1 MTEFTINSVSARLHQ
16 KLREYIEAQYP
27 ISHPSLLLERREL
40 LDSQGIISK
49 EPYIEATP
57 VYEPGQSYELMNL
70 PKHCKE
76 AMTYFSEV
84 SPSVG
89 IYKRPYVHQQEA
101 LESFLQDEHDL
112 VVATGTGSGKTE
124 SFLHPILNALID
136 EGFNRR
142 EQFQTHAVRAL
153 ILYPMNALVSDQIAR
168 LRQLFGDERVSKYFK
183 ERFGR
188 HPLFGMYTSRTPY
201 PGERTE
207 EKDKYQL
214 KEIIKYYLDIELN
227 RPRLAMEMK
236 KRGKWI
242 AKNLNTFSSGK
253 RGDWKSR
260 YLTSPDDRELFTRHE
275 MQITPPDILV
285 TNYSMLEY
293 MLMRPIER
301 PIWEKT
307 KQWLAEDEKNKFIL
321 VLDEA
326 HMYRGT
332 SGAEVALLIRRL
344 QARLGITR
352 DRLHCILT
360 SASLGKEDD
369 DISAIEFAEQLT
381 GKPKKRSF
389 KLIRGTRE
397 KRKPGRIGTADE
409 AYALALLNSE
419 QFTNRIHEYDKLRNN
434 LQSIANRLGWRDV
447 PEVIDDLPSYLYKS
461 LDGFGPLELVIQQI
475 SGSAKKFTEIA
486 KLVFPSVDEEI
497 AQKATSHLLMLAN
510 AAKVNGRVLLPVR
523 IHLFFKGVSGIY
535 VCTNPKCN
543 VKRTVGKDSILGKM
557 YDSPKLKCTCREEAR
572 IYELLTHRK
581 CGTAFIRG
589 YISEKNDNYL
599 WAEKGRG
606 IVGEELTEV
615 HLLVEQPHTKIMEGD
630 NVPQPVWLDIKTGFL
645 TKELPMHSEGYL
657 KLYLPNK
664 QNKKGKIK
672 KKNQAITFDQCPCCM
687 RKVQG
692 TITDL
697 KTKGEQPFA
706 NLVREQFLLQPPVR
720 FDKKLP
726 NDGRKVL
733 LFSDGRQKAARLAR
747 DIPYEVELD
756 SFRQAILLAAQKLI
770 DQDIEPKLSGGLYCS
785 LLEIM
790 DEHKLYFFD
799 DKDRKSLMN
808 HVQVFKDN
816 FDDDYEELIE
826 DGDIEL
832 LPRFKAE
839 LLRQLCHPL
848 YSIYTTA
855 TGYLEPVKKEMMK
868 IEKKLIDILSKED
881 IYVLTALFI
890 QEMLD
895 RVAIDSTI
903 NFYERVKIRGFGGD
917 DWGVNKGFI
926 PKKLD
931 NILNLY
937 VQSQEEKDLVVDALF
952 RLCAESEMKYYLSP
966 KKLKLIPGI
975 YANWYKCKSCKE
987 INMVVSKNKC
997 VNCLSE
1003 NVEVLDVNS
1012 KILDS
1017 EKGFWRS
1024 PIKQIITN
1032 NTKISNLTVEEHT
1045 AQLSQKDPKVAI
1057 ATTEEYE
1064 LRFQDIIL
1072 DDLEGPVDV
1081 LSCTTTMEVG
1091 VDIGSL
1097 TAVGLRNVPPQRENY
1112 QQRAGRAG
1120 RRGSALSTVVTYAQG
1135 GPHDH
1140 YYFQQPEKMISGSTR
1155 KPIVYIDNKKIAKRH
1170 LNAFLIQTYFHEKVS
1185 VTGTTSSILSS
1196 SLGDTKSF
1204 FEGDTPF
1211 NYVRFKKWL
1220 DDNIV
1225 HDFCDYPIIFDL
1237 IPDEVVS
1244 DNKAKDKS
1252 ILQLK
1257 IDIVKEACNEL
1268 VSELE
1273 KQYEKV
1279 KHTLKVL
1286 NDEMVEVNP
1295 NDKFLDFLFNHGL
1308 LPTYAFPQDLC
1319 SFYIE
1324 GKDERTGK
1332 IIVKHRP
1339 QLEINRALSEYAPG
1353 RQIVVD
1359 KKTYRIGGIYVP
1371 NPQDPLK
1378 PARDLMID
1386 SLPIVT
1392 YCESCLFVSLD
1403 SIEMTKC
1410 AVCGGELKKSPL
1422 LRPTGFSPEKGM
1434 EVKEGD
1440 RDQEFTYA
1448 IPPQLPIP
1456 ISEEKLNLKP
1466 YPHSTRLQYA
1476 NEMNKQLIVM
1486 NKGTDN
1492 QEGFEICID
1501 CGAIWPTGEKENK
1514 ALHDVPYRLKT
1525 HIGQKE
1531 ARCRGSIRKV
1541 FLGNIFNSD
1550 LLLLRMSFDEK
1561 IDFHPGN
1568 RWVHDGL
1575 KTIGE
1580 ALVLAASRVL
1590 DIDYNELLAGYR
1602 ILPLEQKDS
1611 QGLYQADVY
1620 LFDTLSGGAGYS
1632 HIAGEMLPDII
1643 ETARGILESCENHCE
1658 TSCYKCLRHYSNQF
1672 YHSQLNRFVAL
1683 ELLDYV
1689 VKGELKKLTLQEQ
1702 QKVLA
1707 PVKRMM
1713 EIHNESFEEVEING
1727 QYFIK
1732 MKSKGN
1738 YLIGAKNNIEK
1749 IIDHSDSKSTIM
1761 YVSAYEILHDLP
1773 NVYLSYER
1781 KQQILV

>member
-1 MTEFTINSVSARLHQ
+1 MMEFTINSVSARLHQ

-27 ISHPSLLLERREL
+27 ISHHSLLLERREL

-57 VYEPGQSYELMNL
+57 VYELGSTYEQINL
-70 PKHCKE
+70 PSHCKE
-76 AMTYFSEV
+76 AMMCFSDL

-101 LESFLQDEHDL
+101 LESFLKDGNDL

-136 EGFNRR
+136 EGTSRR

-168 LRQLFGDERVSKYFK
+168 LRKLFGDERVAKYFR

-214 KEIIKYYLDIELN
+214 KEILQYYLDIETNQPQLVI
-227 RPRLAMEMK
+227 EMK
-236 KRGKWI
+236 KRGKWL
-242 AKNLNTFSSGK
+242 AKNLEAFCSGK

-275 MQITPPDILV
+275 MQTTPPDILV

-307 KQWLAEDEKNKFIL
+307 RQWLAENEENKFIL

-352 DRLHCILT
+352 DRLRCILT
-360 SASLGKEDD
+360 SASLGTENDD
-369 DISAIEFAEQLT
+369 LVAIEFAEQLT
-381 GKPKKRSF
+381 GKPRSRSF
-389 KLIRGTRE
+389 KLIKGTRE
-397 KRKPGRIGTADE
+397 KRAPGRIGTANE
-409 AYALALLNSE
+409 AYSLALLDSE
-419 QFTNRIHEYDKLRNN
+419 QFTNRIHQYNMLKNN
-434 LQSIANRLGWRDV
+434 LQVIADRLGWQNV
-447 PEVIDDLPSYLYKS
+447 PNELEELPAYLYKS
-461 LDGFGPLELVIQQI
+461 LDGFGPLELIIEQI
-475 SGSAKKFTEIA
+475 SGNAQKFSDIA
-486 KLVFPSVDEEI
+486 KIVFPDVEEEI
-497 AQKATSHLLMLAN
+497 AQKATSHLLILGN
-510 AAKVNGRVLLPVR
+510 AAKNNERVLLPVR

-535 VCTNPKCN
+535 VCTNPKCDARR
-543 VKRTVGKDSILGKM
+543 VKEDDSILGKM

-589 YISEKNDNYL
+589 YISKKNDNYL
-599 WAEKGRG
+599 WTEKGKG
-606 IVGEELTEV
+606 IVDEELTEV
-615 HLLVEQPHTKIMEGD
+615 HLLVEPPHEKIQKG
-630 NVPQPVWLDIKTGFL
+630 NRAARPVWLDIRTGYL
-645 TKELPMHSEGYL
+645 MKSPPDDPEGYL
-657 KLYLPNK
+657 KLYWPNNDA
-664 QNKKGKIK
+664 NKNK
-672 KKNQAITFDQCPCCM
+672 KKNQAVTFQQCPCCM

-706 NLVREQFLLQPPVR
+706 NLVREQFLLQPPVKL
-720 FDKKLP
+720 DKKLP
-726 NDGRKVL
+726 NEGRKVL

-770 DQDIEPKLSGGLYCS
+770 DQEVEPKLSSSLYCAF
-785 LLEIM
+785 LQVV

-799 DKDRKSLMN
+799 DQDRKSLAS
-808 HVQVFKDN
+808 HIQTLKDN
-816 FDDDYEELIE
+816 FDDEYEDLVE
-826 DGDIEL
+826 DGDIEPL
-832 LPRFKAE
+832 ARFKTE

-855 TGYLEPVKKEMMK
+855 TGYLEPVEKEVAR
-868 IEKKLIDILSKED
+868 IDKKLKGILSKED
-881 IYVLTALFI
+881 IYVLIAIFI

-895 RVAIDSTI
+895 KIAIDSTVQ
-903 NFYERVKIRGFGGD
+903 FYERLKIRGFGED
-917 DWGVNKGFI
+917 EWGVNKGYI
-926 PKKLD
+926 SKNLE
-931 NILNLY
+931 NIINLY
-937 VQSQEEKDLVVDALF
+937 VQNQEHKQLIVDALF
-952 RLCAESEMKYYLSP
+952 KLCTESEGRYYLSP
-966 KKLKLIPGI
+966 RKLKLMPGI
-975 YANWYKCKSCKE
+975 YTTWYKCNDCKE
-987 INMVVSKNKC
+987 INMVIAKNKC

-1003 NVEVLDVNS
+1003 NIEILDVNS
-1012 KILDS
+1012 KSLDS

-1024 PIKQIITN
+1024 PIQKIMTN
-1032 NTKISNLTVEEHT
+1032 NEKISNITVEEHT
-1045 AQLSQKDPKVAI
+1045 AQLSQKDAKIAI

-1072 DDLEGPVDV
+1072 NESEGPVDI

-1120 RRGSALSTVVTYAQG
+1120 RRGTALSTVVTYAQG
-1135 GPHDH
+1135 GPHDY
-1140 YYFQQPEKMISGSTR
+1140 YYFRHPEKMISGSTR
-1155 KPIVYIDNKKIAKRH
+1155 KPIVYTNNKKIVKRH

-1185 VTGTTSSILSS
+1185 TVTTASSILGS

-1204 FEGDTPF
+1204 FEGEPPF
-1211 NYVRFKKWL
+1211 NYVQFKKWL
-1220 DDNIV
+1220 NDNV
-1225 HDFCDYPIIFDL
+1225 ECRFRDCPVIFDL

-1244 DNKAKDKS
+1244 AKEALGEN

-1257 IDIVKEACNEL
+1257 WGVVKEACNEL
-1268 VSELE
+1268 VNELE
-1273 KQYEKV
+1273 KNYEKV
-1279 KHTLKVL
+1279 KHTLKALV
-1286 NDEMVEVNP
+1286 DDTVEVNP

-1324 GKDERTGK
+1324 GKDRRTGK
-1332 IIVKHRP
+1332 IIVKQRP

-1359 KKTYRIGGIYVP
+1359 KKTYRIGGVYVP

-1378 PARDLMID
+1378 PARDLSID
-1386 SLPIVT
+1386 SLPTVT
-1392 YCESCLFVSLD
+1392 YCEKCSFVSLD
-1403 SIEMTKC
+1403 MIKDTNC
-1410 AVCGGELKKSPL
+1410 TVCGNELKRSPL
-1422 LRPTGFSPEKGM
+1422 LRPTGFSPEKGK

-1448 IPPQLPIP
+1448 MPPQLPIP
-1456 ISEEKLNLKP
+1456 ISGEKLELKP
-1466 YPHSTRLQYA
+1466 YLNSKRLQYA

-1486 NKGTDN
+1486 NKGTEN
-1492 QEGFEICID
+1492 QEGFEICTD
-1501 CGAIWPTGEKENK
+1501 CGAIWLAGEKENK
-1514 ALHDVPYRLKT
+1514 SVHEVPYRLKT
-1525 HIGQKE
+1525 HLGQKE
-1531 ARCRGSIRKV
+1531 SLCRGNIKKV
-1541 FLGNIFNSD
+1541 FIGDIFNSD
-1550 LLLLRMSFDEK
+1550 LLLLRMSFDEQ

-1568 RWVHDGL
+1568 QWVHDGL

-1580 ALVLAASRVL
+1580 AMVLAASRVL
-1590 DIDYNELLAGYR
+1590 DIDYNELLSGYR
-1602 ILPLEQKDS
+1602 ILPLESKDS
-1611 QGLYQADVY
+1611 KHMYQADVY

-1632 HIAGEMLPDII
+1632 HVAGEVLPDII
-1643 ETARGILESCENHCE
+1643 ETAREILMNCENNCE

-1689 VKGELKKLTLQEQ
+1689 AKGELKKLTLQEQ
-1702 QKVLA
+1702 KKVLS
-1707 PVKRMM
+1707 PIKRMM
-1713 EIHNESFEEVEING
+1713 EIHNEKFEEIQVGN
-1727 QYFIK
+1727 QYFIR
-1732 MKSKGN
+1732 MGSKGR

-1749 IIDHSDSKSTIM
+1749 IVTKTSDDSTVV
-1761 YVSAYEILHDLP
+1761 YVSAYEVLHDLP
-1773 NVYLSYER
+1773 NVYLNYER
-1781 KQQILV
+1781 KQQLLV

>member
-1 MTEFTINSVSARLHQ
+1 MMEFTINSVSARLHQ

-40 LDSQGIISK
+40 LDSPGVISK

-57 VYEPGQSYELMNL
+57 VYELGPAYEQMNL
-70 PKHCKE
+70 PAHCKE
-76 AMTYFSEV
+76 AMTYFSEL

-101 LESFLQDEHDL
+101 LESFLVDGHDL

-124 SFLHPILNALID
+124 SFLHPILNSLID

-153 ILYPMNALVSDQIAR
+153 ILYPMNALVSDQITR
-168 LRQLFGDERVSKYFK
+168 LRQLFGDERVSKYF
-183 ERFGR
+183 RDHFGR

-201 PGERTE
+201 PGERTK
-207 EKDKYQL
+207 EKDDYQL
-214 KEIIKYYLDIELN
+214 KEIIDYYLDIEKN
-227 RPRLAMEMK
+227 RPQLALEMK

-242 AKNLNTFSSGK
+242 AKNLTNFRSGK

-275 MQITPPDILV
+275 MQTTPPDILV

-307 KQWLAEDEKNKFIL
+307 RQWLAEDEANTLIL

-352 DRLHCILT
+352 DRLRCILT
-360 SASLGKEDD
+360 SASLGAEDD
-369 DISAIEFAEQLT
+369 DSAAIEFAEQLT
-381 GKPKKRSF
+381 GKLKKRSF
-389 KLIRGTRE
+389 KLIKGVKE
-397 KRKPGRIGTADE
+397 KRKPGRIGTTEE
-409 AYALALLNSE
+409 AYAFALLDSE
-419 QFTNRIHEYDKLRNN
+419 QFTNRIHQYDTLRSN
-434 LQSIANRLGWRDV
+434 LQAVAKRLGWGDV
-447 PEVIDDLPSYLYKS
+447 PHNLDELPSYLYKS
-461 LDGFGPLELVIQQI
+461 LDGFGPLELIIEQI
-475 SGSAKKFTEIA
+475 SGNAKKFSDIA
-486 KLVFPSVDEEI
+486 KLVFPSVDMKM

-510 AAKVNGRVLLPVR
+510 AAKNNERVLLPVR

-535 VCTNPKCN
+535 VCTNPKCEEKR
-543 VKRTVGKDSILGKM
+543 VKGNDSILGKM
-557 YDSPKLKCTCREEAR
+557 YDSPKLQCTCSKEAR
-572 IYELLTHRK
+572 VYELLTHRK

-589 YISEKNDNYL
+589 YISKKDRNYL
-599 WAEKGRG
+599 WAEKGKG
-606 IVGEELTEV
+606 IVGEELTEI
-615 HLLVEQPHTKIMEGD
+615 HLLVEPPHEKIQKGERS
-630 NVPQPVWLDIKTGFL
+630 VRPVWLDIRTGYL
-645 TKELPMHSEGYL
+645 MKSPPEDPEGYL
-657 KLYLPNK
+657 KLYLPHDEANK
-664 QNKKGKIK
+664 NKKK
-672 KKNQAITFDQCPCCM
+672 KQTITFQQCPCCM

-706 NLVREQFLLQPPVR
+706 NLVREQFLLQPPV
-720 FDKKLP
+720 KLNKQLP
-726 NDGRKVL
+726 NEGRKVL

-747 DIPYEVELD
+747 DIPHEVELD
-756 SFRQAILLAAQKLI
+756 SFRQSILLAAQKLI
-770 DQDIEPKLSGGLYCS
+770 DQDIEPKLSGALYCS
-785 LLEIM
+785 LLQVI
-790 DEHKLYFFD
+790 DEHKLYFFEGQ
-799 DKDRKSLMN
+799 DRKSLAY
-808 HVQVFKDN
+808 HVQILHED
-816 FDDDYEELIE
+816 FDGDYEELIE
-826 DGDIEL
+826 NGDIEL
-832 LPRFKAE
+832 LPRFKTE

-848 YSIYTTA
+848 YSVYTTA
-855 TGYLEPVKKEMMK
+855 TGYVEPVKREMARVERKLKE
-868 IEKKLIDILSKED
+868 ILSKED
-881 IYVLTALFI
+881 IYVLTMLFI

-903 NFYERVKIRGFGGD
+903 HFYERLKIRGFGGD
-917 DWGVNKGFI
+917 DWGVEKGYI
-926 PKKLD
+926 PKNLE
-931 NILNLY
+931 NIIHLY
-937 VQSQEEKDLVVDALF
+937 VQSEEHKKEIVDALF
-952 RLCAESEMKYYLSP
+952 KLCTESEGRYYLSP
-966 KKLKLIPGI
+966 RKLKLIPGI
-975 YANWYKCKSCKE
+975 YTTWYKCNDCKE
-987 INMVVSKNKC
+987 MNIVAAKNKC

-1003 NVEVLDVNS
+1003 NIEILDVNS
-1012 KILDS
+1012 KRLDS

-1024 PIKQIITN
+1024 PIQKILTN
-1032 NTKISNLTVEEHT
+1032 HEKISNITVEEHT
-1045 AQLSQKDPKVAI
+1045 AQLSQKDAKIAI

-1072 DDLEGPVDV
+1072 DVLEGPVDI

-1120 RRGSALSTVVTYAQG
+1120 RRGTALSTVVTYAQG
-1135 GPHDH
+1135 GPHDY
-1140 YYFQQPEKMISGSTR
+1140 YYFQQPEKMISGSAR
-1155 KPIVYIDNKKIAKRH
+1155 KPIVYIDNKKITKRH
-1170 LNAFLIQTYFHEKVS
+1170 LNAFLIQTYFHENVS
-1185 VTGTTSSILSS
+1185 TSAVASSILSS

-1204 FEGDTPF
+1204 FEGTPPF
-1211 NYVRFKKWL
+1211 NYEQFKKWL
-1220 DDNIV
+1220 NDNIACR
-1225 HDFCDYPIIFDL
+1225 FRDYPVIFDL

-1244 DNKAKDKS
+1244 TEG
-1252 ILQLK
+1252 ILGGDMVERK
-1257 IDIVKEACNEL
+1257 WYIVKEACNEL

-1273 KQYEKV
+1273 RNYEKV
-1279 KHTLKVL
+1279 KHTIQPI
-1286 NDEMVEVNP
+1286 DGDDIAEVNP

-1324 GKDERTGK
+1324 GKDERTGR
-1332 IIVKHRP
+1332 IIVKQRP

-1371 NPQDPLK
+1371 NPHDPLK
-1378 PARDLMID
+1378 PAKDLLLD
-1386 SLPIVT
+1386 SLPVIT

-1403 SIEMTKC
+1403 PIQTKKC
-1410 AVCGGELKKSPL
+1410 SVCGGELKNSPL

-1440 RDQEFTYA
+1440 REQEFTYA
-1448 IPPQLPIP
+1448 VPPQLPIP
-1456 ISEEKLNLKP
+1456 VSGEKLSLKA
-1466 YPHSTRLQYA
+1466 YSGSERLQYA

-1486 NKGTDN
+1486 NKGTDR
-1492 QEGFEICID
+1492 QEGFEICTD
-1501 CGAIWPTGEKENK
+1501 CGAIWPAGESEHKL
-1514 ALHDVPYRLKT
+1514 AHDVPYRLKT
-1525 HIGQKE
+1525 HLGQRDS
-1531 ARCRGSIRKV
+1531 RCRGSIMKV

-1561 IDFHPGN
+1561 VDFHPN
-1568 RWVHDGL
+1568 HQWVHDGL

-1590 DIDYNELLAGYR
+1590 DIDYNELLSGYR
-1602 ILPLEQKDS
+1602 ILPLETKSPQH
-1611 QGLYQADVY
+1611 LYQADVY

-1643 ETARGILESCENHCE
+1643 KMAREILHECENHCE

-1672 YHSQLNRFVAL
+1672 YHHQLNRFVAL
-1683 ELLDYV
+1683 ELLDYI
-1689 VKGELKKLTLQEQ
+1689 VKGELKALTLTEQ

-1707 PVKRMM
+1707 PIKRML
-1713 EIHNESFEEVEING
+1713 EIHNEKFEEFEEG
-1727 QYFIK
+1727 GRYLIK
-1732 MKSKGN
+1732 VKSKGN
-1738 YLIGAKNNIEK
+1738 RLIGAKNNIERMLVCAYSQPA
-1749 IIDHSDSKSTIM
+1749 IA
-1761 YVSAYEILHDLP
+1761 YVSAYEVLHDLP
-1773 NVYLSYER
+1773 NVYLNVVEG
-1781 KQQILV
+1781 KQQLLV

>member
-57 VYEPGQSYELMNL
+57 VYEPGPSYELMNL
-70 PKHCKE
+70 PTHCKE
-76 AMTYFSEV
+76 AMVYFSEL
-84 SPSVG
+84 SPNVG
-89 IYKRPYVHQQEA
+89 IYKRPYIHQQEA
-101 LESFLQDEHDL
+101 LESFLKDGYDL

-124 SFLHPILNALID
+124 SFLHPILNSLID
-136 EGFNRR
+136 EGFSRR

-168 LRQLFGDERVSKYFK
+168 LRKLFGDERVAKYFR

-207 EKDKYQL
+207 EKDNYQL
-214 KEIIKYYLDIELN
+214 KEILQYYLDIETN
-227 RPRLAMEMK
+227 QPQLAMEMK
-236 KRGKWI
+236 NRGKWI
-242 AKNLNTFSSGK
+242 AKDLRAFCSGK
-253 RGDWKSR
+253 RGNWKSR
-260 YLTSPDDRELFTRHE
+260 YLTSPDDRELFTRYE
-275 MQITPPDILV
+275 MQMTPPDILV

-307 KQWLAEDEKNKFIL
+307 RQWLAENEENQFIL

-352 DRLHCILT
+352 DRLRCILT
-360 SASLGKEDD
+360 SASLGAENDD
-369 DISAIEFAEQLT
+369 SVAIEFAEQLT
-381 GKPKKRSF
+381 GKTKTRSF
-389 KLIRGTRE
+389 KLVKGTRE
-397 KRKPGRIGTADE
+397 KRAPGRTGTVDE
-409 AYALALLNSE
+409 ACSLASLNSE
-419 QFTNRIHEYDKLRNN
+419 QFTNRIHQYDTLRHN
-434 LQSIANRLGWRDV
+434 LRGVAERLGWVDV
-447 PEVIDDLPSYLYKS
+447 PNSLDDLPPYLYKS
-461 LDGFGPLELVIQQI
+461 LDGFGPLELIIEQI
-475 SGSAKKFTEIA
+475 SGNAKKFSDIA
-486 KLVFPSVDEEI
+486 RMVFPSVDEET

-510 AAKVNGRVLLPVR
+510 AAKNNERVLLPVR

-535 VCTNPKCN
+535 VCTNPKCDAKR
-543 VKRTVGKDSILGKM
+543 VKGNDSILGKM

-589 YISEKNDNYL
+589 YTSKKNDNHL
-599 WAEKGRG
+599 WAEKGKG
-606 IVGEELTEV
+606 IVDEELTEV
-615 HLLVEQPHTKIMEGD
+615 HLLVEPPHEKIQKG
-630 NVPQPVWLDIKTGFL
+630 NRAVRPVWLDITTGYL
-645 TKELPMHSEGYL
+645 MKSPPEDPERYL
-657 KLYLPNK
+657 KLYWPNNDA
-664 QNKKGKIK
+664 NKSKR
-672 KKNQAITFDQCPCCM
+672 KNQTITFQQCPCCM

-706 NLVREQFLLQPPVR
+706 NLVREQFLLQPPL
-720 FDKKLP
+720 KLNKELP
-726 NDGRKVL
+726 NEGRKVL

-756 SFRQAILLAAQKLI
+756 SFRQALLLGAQRLI
-770 DQDIEPKLSGGLYCS
+770 DQDIEPKLSSSLYCS
-785 LLEIM
+785 FLQVI
-790 DEHKLYFFD
+790 DEHKLYFFED
-799 DKDRKSLMN
+799 QDRKSLTS
-808 HVQVFKDN
+808 HVQVFKEN

-826 DGDIEL
+826 NGDIEP
-832 LPRFKAE
+832 LPRFKTE

-855 TGYLEPVKKEMMK
+855 TGYLEPVEREAAK
-868 IEKKLIDILSKED
+868 INKKLKEILSKED
-881 IYVLTALFI
+881 THVLTALFI

-895 RVAIDSTI
+895 KVAIDSTVQ
-903 NFYERVKIRGFGGD
+903 FYERLKIRGFGED
-917 DWGVNKGFI
+917 DWGVNKGYI
-926 PKKLD
+926 PKNLE

-937 VQSQEEKDLVVDALF
+937 VQNQEHKQLVVDALF
-952 RLCAESEMKYYLSP
+952 KLCAESEGRYYLSP
-966 KKLKLIPGI
+966 RKLKLVPGI
-975 YANWYKCKSCKE
+975 YTTWYKCNDCKE
-987 INMVVSKNKC
+987 INMVVAKNKC

-1003 NVEVLDVNS
+1003 NIDILDVNS
-1012 KILDS
+1012 KSLDS

-1024 PIKQIITN
+1024 PIQKIMTN
-1032 NTKISNLTVEEHT
+1032 QEKISNITVEEHT
-1045 AQLSQKDPKVAI
+1045 AQLSQKDAKIAI

-1072 DDLEGPVDV
+1072 NDLEGPVDM

-1120 RRGSALSTVVTYAQG
+1120 RRGTALSTVVTYAQG
-1135 GPHDH
+1135 GPHDY
-1140 YYFQQPEKMISGSTR
+1140 YYFQHPEKMISGPTR

-1185 VTGTTSSILSS
+1185 TTTTTSSILSS

-1204 FEGDTPF
+1204 FEGTPPF
-1211 NYVRFKKWL
+1211 NYVQFKKWL
-1220 DDNIV
+1220 NDNIAC
-1225 HDFCDYPIIFDL
+1225 HFRDYPVIFDL
-1237 IPDEVVS
+1237 IPNEVVLVEGTRGE
-1244 DNKAKDKS
+1244 N

-1257 IDIVKEACNEL
+1257 WHLVKEACNEL
-1268 VSELE
+1268 ISELE
-1273 KQYEKV
+1273 KNYEKV
-1279 KHTLKVL
+1279 KHTLKTL
-1286 NDEMVEVNP
+1286 DDDTVEVSP

-1324 GKDERTGK
+1324 GKDGRAGK
-1332 IIVKHRP
+1332 IIVKQRP

-1371 NPQDPLK
+1371 NPKDPLK
-1378 PARDLMID
+1378 PARDLLID
-1386 SLPIVT
+1386 SLPNVT
-1392 YCESCLFVSLD
+1392 YCETCSFVSLD
-1403 SIEMTKC
+1403 MVKTTSCT
-1410 AVCGGELKKSPL
+1410 VCGGELKRSPL
-1422 LRPTGFSPEKGM
+1422 LRPTGFSPEKGR

-1456 ISEEKLNLKP
+1456 ISEEKLELKP
-1466 YPHSTRLQYA
+1466 YPNSERLQYT

-1492 QEGFEICID
+1492 QEGFEICTD
-1501 CGAIWPTGEKENK
+1501 CGAIWPVGERENK
-1514 ALHDVPYRLKT
+1514 SVHDVPYRLKT
-1525 HIGQKE
+1525 HLGQRE
-1531 ARCRGSIRKV
+1531 ANCRGDLKKV

-1550 LLLLRMSFDEK
+1550 LLLLRISFEEQ

-1590 DIDYNELLAGYR
+1590 DIDYNELLSGYR
-1602 ILPLEQKDS
+1602 ILPLQSKDS
-1611 QGLYQADVY
+1611 KQLYQADVY

-1632 HIAGEMLPDII
+1632 HVAGEVLPDII
-1643 ETARGILESCENHCE
+1643 KTAREILLQCENDCE

-1672 YHSQLNRFVAL
+1672 YHGQLNRFVAL

-1689 VKGELKKLTLQEQ
+1689 VKGELRKLTLQEQ
-1702 QKVLA
+1702 QKVLV
-1707 PVKRMM
+1707 PIKRMM
-1713 EIHNESFEEVEING
+1713 EIHNKKFEEIEAEG

-1732 MKSKGN
+1732 VKTKGE

-1749 IIDHSDSKSTIM
+1749 IVNTADNKSEVV
-1761 YVSAYEILHDLP
+1761 YVSAYEVLHDLP
-1773 NVYLSYER
+1773 NVYLKLWEKTTISS
-1781 KQQILV
+1781 LV